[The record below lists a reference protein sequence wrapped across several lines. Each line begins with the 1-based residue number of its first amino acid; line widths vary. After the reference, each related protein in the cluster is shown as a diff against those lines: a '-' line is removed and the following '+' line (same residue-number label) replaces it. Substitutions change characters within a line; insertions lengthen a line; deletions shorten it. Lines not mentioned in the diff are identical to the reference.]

1 MDFSTLF
8 FIFYFDDFPKD
19 AEYLYIQRV
28 FEGKLK
34 NMLTECANV
43 QPEDPIL
50 FMAALLE
57 RWKPFG
63 NSHSIINI
71 YFYIHIYSMVII
83 IIHIN
88 ISY

>member
-57 RWKPFG
+57 RWKPG
-63 NSHSIINI
+63 NILAILII
-71 YFYIHIYSMVII
+71 
-83 IIHIN
+83 
-88 ISY
+88 